1 MLWLFFNSLP
11 HIWTKTSKNSDSLQ
25 TMIGYRKYA
34 RGHFIPWHA
43 LFLAMERVTNSKAY
57 MRVVFLTD
65 VGIKG

>member
-1 MLWLFFNSLP
+1 
-11 HIWTKTSKNSDSLQ
+11 
-25 TMIGYRKYA
+25 MIGYRKYA

-65 VGIKG
+65 VGIKGEAQVAGKFYTYSWNNAEGCCFIT